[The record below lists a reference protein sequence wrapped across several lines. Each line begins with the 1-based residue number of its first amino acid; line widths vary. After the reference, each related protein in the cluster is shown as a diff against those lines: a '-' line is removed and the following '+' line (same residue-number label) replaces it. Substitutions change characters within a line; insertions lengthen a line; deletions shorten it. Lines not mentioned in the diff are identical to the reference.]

1 MPVERPDL
9 SVVIRSRDEA
19 PRLALTLAALECQ
32 ADGAEVVVVDDGSS
46 DPTQDVLAGAAGRL
60 PLVALR
66 HPAALGRSAASN
78 AGARQARGEVLLFLD
93 GDTLPAPDLLAR
105 HRAAHARADDLV
117 VRGEPMHLRC
127 TRMLLDPDAG
137 TAFPAHA
144 ETLARRPPAERER
157 MRVTLAQVREAF
169 DEVARRAESGIYPG
183 ADPRRL
189 QALETQALRES
200 PACSVLWAAASGHNQ
215 SVRRERFLRCGGFD
229 ERLDNNEH
237 RELAYRLVRDGA
249 RMALAE
255 GAHSYHLT
263 HRSAWRDPVADHA
276 WERHF
281 LAAHPDPAVALLC
294 VFWSGLANPA
304 RLEPRWRIASLPE
317 LERAARD
324 AASTDFDEARA
335 RLGLERLGDGF
346 WRPGASAVVAAGPGA
361 DARNPA

>member
-1 MPVERPDL
+1 MPVERPGL
-9 SVVIRSRDEA
+9 SVVIRSKDEA

-32 ADGAEVVVVDDGSS
+32 ADGAEIVVVDDGST
-46 DPTQDVLAGAAGRL
+46 DGTPGVLAGAASRL

-78 AGARQARGEVLLFLD
+78 TGARHARGELLLFLD

-105 HRAAHARADDLV
+105 HRAAHARAGDLV

-127 TRMLLDPDAG
+127 TRMLLDPDDG

-144 ETLARRPPAERER
+144 ESLARRPPAERER
-157 MRVTLAQVREAF
+157 MRVTREQVRDAF
-169 DEVARRAESGIYPG
+169 AEVARRAEPGIYPG
-183 ADPRRL
+183 AGPRRL
-189 QALETQALRES
+189 QALEIQALREA
-200 PACSVLWAAASGHNQ
+200 PDCAVLWAAASGHNQ

-229 ERLDNNEH
+229 ERLDINEH
-237 RELAYRLVRDGA
+237 RELAWRLVQGGA
-249 RMALAE
+249 RMALAD
-255 GAHSYHLT
+255 GAHTYHLT
-263 HRSAWRDPVADHA
+263 HRSAWRDPVADPA

-294 VFWSGLANPA
+294 VFWAGLSDPS

-324 AASTDFDEARA
+324 AAGTDFDEARA

-346 WRPGASAVVAAGPGA
+346 WRSGTSAAAAAGPAAAG
-361 DARNPA
+361 RSPA